1 MSAVPG
7 PTNAPATAPAD
18 PADTPPDTLP
28 ADYFDGVSA
37 RARRVGLRLQARTL
51 LVEGNGVMLRVPLA
65 AVRWPE
71 RTRHGARVAHLQGG
85 GSLQALDTGAWD
97 AWARSGGVGESA
109 IVTAQQSW
117 RGVGVALMLLALLAV
132 AGYVWGV
139 PWAARAVLAV
149 LPASV
154 DRAVGDAVLRSLDG
168 ELLLPSA
175 VPVARQ
181 QQIRST
187 FDAALARAAAA
198 NAPRAPP
205 TPHTLRFHAS
215 PVVGQGPGA
224 RTRLGPNAFAL
235 PGGTIVVTD
244 EMLQL
249 LDGRDDILLGVLG
262 HELGHVQRRHGLRL
276 LVQATLIGTAASI
289 ALGDFS
295 SVLAAAPAL
304 LGQSGY
310 SRDFERDADGD
321 AIALLRAAG
330 IAPAVMAELFERL
343 AAQRSGEG
351 AKPPARDR
359 FDLGIALASH
369 PADAERIRRFRESAP
384 R

>member
-1 MSAVPG
+1 MSGAPS
-7 PTNAPATAPAD
+7 PPSTPATPPAPSA
-18 PADTPPDTLP
+18 PSTSSTLP

-51 LVEGNGVMLRVPLA
+51 LVEGDGVMLRVPLA

-97 AWARSGGVGESA
+97 AWARADGIGESA

-117 RGVGVALMLLALLAV
+117 RGVGVAVVLLALLAG

-168 ELLLPSA
+168 ELLRPSA
-175 VPVARQ
+175 VPAARQ
-181 QQIRST
+181 QQIRAT

-198 NAPRAPP
+198 NAPRATA

-215 PVVGQGPGA
+215 PTVGQGPGA
-224 RTRLGPNAFAL
+224 RSRLGPNAFAL

-249 LDGRDDILLGVLG
+249 LEGRDDILLGVLG
-262 HELGHVQRRHGLRL
+262 HELGHAQRRHGLRL
-276 LVQATLIGTAASI
+276 LVQATLIATAASV

-310 SRDFERDADGD
+310 SRDFEREADGD

-330 IAPAVMAELFERL
+330 IPPAVMAELFERL
-343 AAQRSGEG
+343 AARRAGES
-351 AKPPARDR
+351 AARPAPGR

-369 PADAERIRRFRESAP
+369 PADAERIRRFRETAS